1 MFGKKFKKEKLNE
14 YPCDIY
20 LKNALRL
27 IRARDFDS
35 AYSEICFAII
45 KSGGSLEGDD
55 AKYFKKLYN

>member
-45 KSGGSLEGDD
+45 KSGGSLEIGR
-55 AKYFKKLYN
+55 AHV